1 MARQG
6 KVINV
11 DYSAHTIDVLL
22 EQGCGIIYG
31 VHVPTLGAS
40 TNGGMISLPVLKTVG
55 NKAGTVLSYDGTTKQ
70 VPNVYKYESLSSNNP
85 DLDDPTSN
93 YVYAVIDKLDANL
106 GQSSWV
112 CLGFLFP
119 QRSQMLFDPQNIP
132 PGLPAPT
139 TTQIK
144 KLAGATISRT
154 NSDVYSFTDVDG
166 NYEWAHPNGSFF
178 RLAETPT
185 QPVDGAVHVDLSKG
199 NRKSVMNGKPTNMAW
214 NTQLKKGVDGNLN
227 NSRKLYAQLEVVT
240 AQGTVLIQI
249 DKATG
254 NVVIN
259 TPMDTSSA
267 SSANNQVKIIAGGN
281 VILQSV
287 AGDVTLQSVKGQL
300 TAESNTTITVKTDSA
315 KQNSI
320 ILGPNASQLDNLL
333 LYKKV
338 ADKFNS
344 HKHTCTG
351 TGSPTTTPDQQIT
364 TTDATSITKAG

>member
-320 ILGPNASQLDNLL
+320 ILGPNALQLDNLL

-344 HKHTCTG
+344 HKHICTG
-351 TGSPTTTPDQQIT
+351 TGSLTTTPDKQIT

>member
-1 MARQG
+1 
-6 KVINV
+6 
-11 DYSAHTIDVLL
+11 
-22 EQGCGIIYG
+22 
-31 VHVPTLGAS
+31 
-40 TNGGMISLPVLKTVG
+40 
-55 NKAGTVLSYDGTTKQ
+55 
-70 VPNVYKYESLSSNNP
+70 
-85 DLDDPTSN
+85 
-93 YVYAVIDKLDANL
+93 
-106 GQSSWV
+106 
-112 CLGFLFP
+112 
-119 QRSQMLFDPQNIP
+119 MLFDPQNIP

-344 HKHTCTG
+344 HKHICTG